1 MIIFETYVLVCF
13 AWWIFKNNS
22 FYLIQWWNLAVIV
35 ILNCNLQC
43 ASLLLRHMTGILH
56 ALIIQIN
63 RNKTKG
69 QDVKVQLAL
78 KDIITQTGNECQQ
91 KKKQVVFFFIKLCN
105 VTTTVEIWTELVLT
119 ESSDPLQCEQAWWQ
133 NSMDRPIGCSPATRK
148 HISTGLNCN
157 LINSDFAKSQ
167 R

>member
-1 MIIFETYVLVCF
+1 
-13 AWWIFKNNS
+13 
-22 FYLIQWWNLAVIV
+22 
-35 ILNCNLQC
+35 
-43 ASLLLRHMTGILH
+43 MTGILH

-105 VTTTVEIWTELVLT
+105 ITTTVEI
-119 ESSDPLQCEQAWWQ
+119 
-133 NSMDRPIGCSPATRK
+133 
-148 HISTGLNCN
+148 
-157 LINSDFAKSQ
+157 
-167 R
+167 